1 MEILSA
7 IVQLLGGLALFLYG
21 IELMGDG
28 LKNSSGAALK
38 RVLEKVTGNV
48 VMGVL
53 TGALVTAVIQS
64 STATIVLTVA
74 LIGAGVLNLRQAVS
88 IVMGANIGTTV
99 TAQII
104 RLGSI
109 QSDGSWLLWL
119 FDTDTLAPIALIIG
133 IVLLMFIKSKRSNT
147 IGDICIGFG
156 ILFVGLNLMTSG
168 VEPLVGT
175 DAFIAFVRF
184 LNNPL
189 FGILFGLVLTVIV
202 QSSSATVGM
211 LQTVASVP
219 GAGITFAMAYPVIM
233 GINLGTCVT
242 TAMVCSIGSSKDAKR
257 TGVVHIAF
265 NTIGTILFL
274 LLMTVLRKL
283 SVFSAEFWVRS
294 VDSGNIA
301 NFQTI
306 FNLVTAVV
314 LFDTDTLA
322 PIALIIGIVLL
333 MFIKSK
339 RSNTIGDICIGF
351 GILFVGL
358 NLMTSGVEPLVG
370 TDAFIA
376 FVRFLNNPLFGI
388 LFGLVLTV
396 IVQSSSATVGMLQ
409 TVASVPGAGITFA
422 MAYPVIMGIN
432 LGTCVTTAMV
442 CSIGSS
448 KDAKR
453 TGVVHIAFNT
463 IGTILFLL
471 LMTVLRKLSVFS
483 AEFWVRSVDS
493 GNIANFQ
500 TIFNLVTAVVL
511 VPFADQLV
519 KLSMVIVKDDKQ
531 KQLRHPELHTLDEK
545 LYNSPALAV
554 SVAIK
559 AVSDVGTLAKEN
571 FEKGCRMLEKYDPA
585 VASEIDVDEDCID
598 EFTDRADRF
607 FIGLSKAVETEWDD
621 RQLDMLMQT
630 VPNFERIGD
639 YATNLVELSQR
650 LVADNATF
658 SDMAQRE
665 LKLIFDAVNE
675 ILTITV
681 DAFAKGD
688 NEAAKRIE
696 PLEETI
702 DDMVMILRD
711 RHTKRLKSGAC
722 SVGSGL
728 VFMETLTYLERA
740 SDQCSSIAVMML
752 ARNNENILQNHYDYL
767 REIHAGNDAA
777 YSAEKE
783 RRREQYI
790 KPLKETN

>member
-1 MEILSA
+1 M
-7 IVQLLGGLALFLYG
+7 
-21 IELMGDG
+21 
-28 LKNSSGAALK
+28 
-38 RVLEKVTGNV
+38 
-48 VMGVL
+48 
-53 TGALVTAVIQS
+53 
-64 STATIVLTVA
+64 
-74 LIGAGVLNLRQAVS
+74 
-88 IVMGANIGTTV
+88 
-99 TAQII
+99 
-104 RLGSI
+104 
-109 QSDGSWLLWL
+109 
-119 FDTDTLAPIALIIG
+119 
-133 IVLLMFIKSKRSNT
+133 
-147 IGDICIGFG
+147 
-156 ILFVGLNLMTSG
+156 
-168 VEPLVGT
+168 
-175 DAFIAFVRF
+175 
-184 LNNPL
+184 
-189 FGILFGLVLTVIV
+189 
-202 QSSSATVGM
+202 
-211 LQTVASVP
+211 
-219 GAGITFAMAYPVIM
+219 
-233 GINLGTCVT
+233 
-242 TAMVCSIGSSKDAKR
+242 
-257 TGVVHIAF
+257 
-265 NTIGTILFL
+265 
-274 LLMTVLRKL
+274 
-283 SVFSAEFWVRS
+283 
-294 VDSGNIA
+294 
-301 NFQTI
+301 
-306 FNLVTAVV
+306 
-314 LFDTDTLA
+314 
-322 PIALIIGIVLL
+322 
-333 MFIKSK
+333 
-339 RSNTIGDICIGF
+339 
-351 GILFVGL
+351 
-358 NLMTSGVEPLVG
+358 
-370 TDAFIA
+370 
-376 FVRFLNNPLFGI
+376 
-388 LFGLVLTV
+388 
-396 IVQSSSATVGMLQ
+396 
-409 TVASVPGAGITFA
+409 
-422 MAYPVIMGIN
+422 
-432 LGTCVTTAMV
+432 
-442 CSIGSS
+442 
-448 KDAKR
+448 
-453 TGVVHIAFNT
+453 
-463 IGTILFLL
+463 
-471 LMTVLRKLSVFS
+471 
-483 AEFWVRSVDS
+483 
-493 GNIANFQ
+493 
-500 TIFNLVTAVVL
+500 L